1 MSGDKALI
9 DLAMDAIESELETFQ
24 WAYPDRSENRGEIE
38 VDRDDKQLNLI
49 VWCRDNEDPDNE
61 EVKPLRV
68 TKPVT
73 SQDARIQIRSIIHDY
88 LCHEADEQMWFGED
102 RPFYPH

>member
-1 MSGDKALI
+1 MLEDKELI
-9 DLAMDAIESELETFQ
+9 DLAMDAIEVELETFQ
-24 WAYPDRSENRGEIE
+24 WAYPGRAENRGEIE
-38 VDRDDKQLNLI
+38 VNRDNNLLQLV
-49 VWCRDNEDPDNE
+49 VWCRDNDDPGDE
-61 EVKPLRV
+61 EFKPLLV

-73 SQDARIQIRSIIHDY
+73 SQGAKVQIQSIIHDY